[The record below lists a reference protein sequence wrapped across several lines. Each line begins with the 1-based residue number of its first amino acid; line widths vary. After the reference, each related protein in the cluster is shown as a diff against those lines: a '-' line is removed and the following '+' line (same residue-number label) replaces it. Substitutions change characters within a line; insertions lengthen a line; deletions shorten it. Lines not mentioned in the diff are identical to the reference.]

1 LTDLLAS
8 ALPKAI
14 EEIGAIAGIASFV
27 LFLALLGLY
36 IVRALEL
43 RKLRRTMPFLVN
55 PQNGKPENGPS
66 PRGRGRA

>member
-1 LTDLLAS
+1 MAALLAS

-14 EEIGAIAGIASFV
+14 EEVGAIAGIASFV
-27 LFLALLGLY
+27 VMLALFGLY

-55 PQNGKPENGPS
+55 PQNGKPDNGRS
-66 PRGRGRA
+66 PKSSGRA